1 MRLASPRS
9 LFVIAFLGSA
19 LLIAI
24 GMVAARRLRPAPP
37 ASPAFFR
44 SYR

>member
-24 GMVAARRLRPAPP
+24 ALYMEHVMGLRHARC
-37 ASPAFFR
+37 ASFSA
-44 SYR
+44 SA